1 MNTLRQAGASFYAVL
16 QRRAPEPRHGLL
28 LYCLLFGGG
37 ISLVFY
43 FLAPPIY
50 DRQINL
56 FSSLVFWGLALCVR
70 GGRAYTLLCNLAM
83 LNAVCLMTVIV
94 TQTGGINSPA
104 MVWLTVM
111 AIPILLLLGQAWAW
125 LWVGLILL
133 IMLLE
138 WLAVGQGWIG
148 GAREISPRTIVW
160 ATMNKIFMAAALI
173 VVVNHYE
180 RIHQRR
186 LQAVAQSNAEL
197 AAAQEALEQAEA
209 HKDDFMAS
217 VGHELRTPMNAI
229 LGLNSVLQS
238 ELADRPQSLRLAIH
252 IRESAQQLLR
262 LVNDILDFSQL
273 EAGRL
278 QLAEKPVHLQ
288 RLLDAWMPSFLHAA
302 QHKGLHLDWQIDPLL
317 PPWLMADAVRLR
329 QILTNLLDNA
339 IKFTEQGEVRLRV
352 RRVGEHIRFEV
363 HDSGPGI
370 ALDRQKKIFN
380 RFEHADLQTQRRYG
394 GTGLGLAIC
403 EQLVLLHHGRIGVDS
418 RPGHGACFWF
428 EWALQAAQPPR
439 PASPAGAAEGAAQR
453 PPHFLVVDDSP
464 VNLMVARQMLQQVWP
479 QAQIATAASGEEAL
493 QMLERQPVDL
503 VFMDV
508 LMPGLDGAQTTRR
521 LRLHAR
527 PEIARIPVVA
537 LTANNSPQDLERCT
551 GAGMNDML
559 LKPMDREALR
569 EVVQRWITPAEDH
582 GCAQ

>member
-1 MNTLRQAGASFYAVL
+1 MLRQARASLQAAL

-28 LYCLLFGGG
+28 LYCLLFAGA
-37 ISLVFY
+37 ISLVFF

-50 DRQINL
+50 ERQINL
-56 FSSLVFWGLALCVR
+56 LASLVYWLLALFVR
-70 GGRAYTLLCNLAM
+70 AGRAYTLLCNLAM
-83 LNAVCLMTVIV
+83 LTTVCLMTAIV

-111 AIPILLLLGQAWAW
+111 AIPALLLLGQAWAW

-133 IMLLE
+133 VITIE
-138 WLAVGQGWIG
+138 WLAVSQGWIG
-148 GAREISPRTIVW
+148 GAMEISPRTIVW
-160 ATMNKIFMAAALI
+160 AAMDKIFMAASLI

-180 RIHQRR
+180 RIHQKR

-197 AAAQEALEQAEA
+197 EAAQQALAQTQA

-238 ELADRPQSLRLAIH
+238 ELADQPQSLKLAGH
-252 IRESAQQLLR
+252 IQESADQLLR

-439 PASPAGAAEGAAQR
+439 PASLACAAEGAAQR